1 MVHEMAVT
9 VVIVDVSTVPTRKS
23 LHGAYDSSVLCW
35 GSRRSVGLSR
45 CGKCICAYRYG
56 LFGPVMW
63 CLETL
68 SRLETVS
75 RQTFRC
81 IGLGLGLEGHCL
93 GLGLGLG
100 C

>member
-1 MVHEMAVT
+1 MV
-9 VVIVDVSTVPTRKS
+9 S
-23 LHGAYDSSVLCW
+23 
-35 GSRRSVGLSR
+35 
-45 CGKCICAYRYG
+45 
-56 LFGPVMW
+56 VMW

-81 IGLGLGLEGHCL
+81 LGLGLGLEGHCL

-100 C
+100 LG

>member
-1 MVHEMAVT
+1 MKT
-9 VVIVDVSTVPTRKS
+9 VNV
-23 LHGAYDSSVLCW
+23 
-35 GSRRSVGLSR
+35 RSVRADPLST
-45 CGKCICAYRYG
+45 
-56 LFGPVMW
+56 VMW

-81 IGLGLGLEGHCL
+81 LGLGLEGHCL

-100 C
+100 LGC